1 MVKCLN
7 IGKNIVKPIYRSIS
21 SIKLLYYQVRMSVFC
36 LNDLNASV
44 SSRLSQRP
52 SAEELEQR
60 NILKRTS
67 HTLQYEYDE
76 ES

>member
-1 MVKCLN
+1 MAPREFDLV
-7 IGKNIVKPIYRSIS
+7 GTA
-21 SIKLLYYQVRMSVFC
+21 LLALKVAEPWVRMSVFC